1 MKHKVIDNF
10 LDEEYFDSLVDLFT
24 DKLDKTG
31 GNVIMPWFFDSK
43 ISDKVY
49 LNNCSLESKISVNGE
64 DKFFYMW
71 HLFYEDNMPAS
82 PFCDKLVPLLN
93 KLDTKCLIRVKGNLF
108 PNTHILHEH
117 PLHTD
122 YGFPHSG
129 AILSLN
135 TCDGYT
141 KLKDGTKID
150 SVANRV
156 LLFDAS
162 KEHCS
167 TTTTN
172 VSARINL
179 NINYINVENKIQK
192 QFTIS

>member
-1 MKHKVIDNF
+1 MKYEVIDNF
-10 LDEEYFDSLVDLFT
+10 LDKEYFDSLVTLFIGDKMSWFFQKMVTNDLAEDNIFYMT
-24 DKLDKTG
+24 HLIYKGNVPISSLYEKLIPLLEKLD
-31 GNVIMPWFFDSK
+31 
-43 ISDKVY
+43 
-49 LNNCSLESKISVNGE
+49 
-64 DKFFYMW
+64 
-71 HLFYEDNMPAS
+71 A
-82 PFCDKLVPLLN
+82 
-93 KLDTKCLIRVKGNLF
+93 KCLIRIKANLY
-108 PNTHILHEH
+108 PNTEILHEH
-117 PLHTD
+117 PMHTD
-122 YGFPHSG
+122 YEFCHST

-172 VSARINL
+172 DFARFNI
-179 NINYINVENKIQK
+179 NINYIQVEIGKSYTRQS
-192 QFTIS
+192 FMPDADISSESAEE